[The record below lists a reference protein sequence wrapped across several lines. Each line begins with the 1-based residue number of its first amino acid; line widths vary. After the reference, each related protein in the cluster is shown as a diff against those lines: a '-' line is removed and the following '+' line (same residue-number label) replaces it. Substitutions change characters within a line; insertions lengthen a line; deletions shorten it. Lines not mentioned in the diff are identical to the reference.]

1 MSDLSEALAKVE
13 GEHATA
19 LNWFREHRGKTVSWS
34 TIHDHV
40 HKGARLVTQ
49 AKGIYKP
56 SYTDYA
62 VSVRQTLDSPYAD
75 KEVIRRPDGSW
86 VYPYFQE
93 NPFPA
98 ERDREFTNRGLVKCM
113 DDGVPV
119 GVLLQVK
126 PKPGVEYDIL
136 GLALVT
142 EWKGGYFIL
151 EGFADQGE
159 GKAAKLEPDA
169 AHDRARAEAT
179 SPIVENFNPAEVA
192 DRRDR
197 GIAEVFRRRGQA
209 KFRAALIAAYEG
221 KCAITGCN
229 AVDALEAAHIS
240 PYRGEQTNHL
250 QNGLLLR
257 ADLHSLFDLGLLTI
271 EPTTMTIALAAQIR
285 NHQLSW
291 WFDREPL
298 KAVLK
303 DSATFGMGLWD
314 HGELIH
320 FSIL

>member
-34 TIHDHV
+34 TIQDHV

-93 NPFPA
+93 NPYPA

-113 DDGVPV
+113 DDAVPV

-142 EWKGGYFIL
+142 EWKDGYFIL
-151 EGFADQGE
+151 EGFSDQGE

-179 SPIVENFNPAEVA
+179 SPVVENFNPAEVA

-209 KFRAALIAAYEG
+209 KFRAAL
-221 KCAITGCN
+221 
-229 AVDALEAAHIS
+229 
-240 PYRGEQTNHL
+240 
-250 QNGLLLR
+250 LR

-271 EPTTMTIALAAQIR
+271 EPTTMTIALAAQ
-285 NHQLSW
+285 LSSTSYA
-291 WFDREPL
+291 DLAGRRVSLPVDPL
-298 KAVLK
+298 RRPSAEALAQHLK
-303 DSATFGMGLWD
+303 WAGIVPS
-314 HGELIH
+314 
-320 FSIL
+320 